1 MANGYGQST
10 STDVTSEE
18 QLSEA
23 IENASINFFIMDVAD
38 MPAAETSK
46 FFSVEGGKDATFKIV
61 ALQNPTSSSDHTKYY
76 NWVNKSFA
84 AGHNSIENDL
94 TITALGGTY
103 SDSIL
108 FPSGGGDY
116 VIKLIATNN
125 TVINDSKSKVITKN
139 ISKASA
145 NTTLTFTPGP
155 ADTSYYQTLPTSTS
169 VGAVNSSNT
178 FSFNWAVTNST
189 TDAKSHGFRLTDT
202 TLKINDSYWYYT
214 TEIAVDGAVSSGTT
228 VTLAS
233 VDDIAIGTII
243 TGVSSG
249 SLSGTP
255 RITAIDVNNKII
267 TIDSAQT
274 FADGIDLTF
283 KAYGAENINKAIG
296 LKLSFGTISFEGE
309 TLTST
314 VRANVSSST
323 TVTLGATNGISG
335 GNVVKYK
342 GLGVNNSSSNL
353 ITSVTPDPD
362 GTDTDGS
369 MVVQLAQTL
378 TAGTKLTFAGSH
390 KIVNF
395 IGTINI
401 TKYPTANKT
410 IHLDLEKIITLGV
423 AS

>member
-108 FPSGGGDY
+108 FP
-116 VIKLIATNN
+116 
-125 TVINDSKSKVITKN
+125 
-139 ISKASA
+139 SKASA

-283 KAYGAENINKAIG
+283 KAYGNENINKAIG